1 MVIWFLGI
9 SGSGKSTLGNKLKG
23 HFDKNNIRSFL
34 LDGDIVRDFFDND
47 LGYSLEER
55 KQNIKRILLTAYAL
69 EKNGIIP
76 IVCNIS
82 PFESLRYFAREKFQ
96 NYVQIYLHKEIK
108 EAQKNDVKN
117 IYKDNL
123 NITPIVGL
131 DLDFEKPLHNE
142 LVIDVD
148 KETEDE
154 SFYKILTYLENK

>member
-47 LGYSLEER
+47 LGYSPEER

-108 EAQKNDVKN
+108 EAQNAVVPDDVN
-117 IYKDNL
+117 GP
-123 NITPIVGL
+123 ITKVMVAGIVGIML
-131 DLDFEKPLHNE
+131 WTIFKRFNQ
-142 LVIDVD
+142 
-148 KETEDE
+148 T
-154 SFYKILTYLENK
+154 SSS

>member
-1 MVIWFLGI
+1 M
-9 SGSGKSTLGNKLKG
+9 
-23 HFDKNNIRSFL
+23 
-34 LDGDIVRDFFDND
+34 
-47 LGYSLEER
+47 GYSIEER

-131 DLDFEKPLHNE
+131 DLDFEKPLCNE
-142 LVIDVD
+142 LVLDVD
-148 KETEDE
+148 KEIEDE